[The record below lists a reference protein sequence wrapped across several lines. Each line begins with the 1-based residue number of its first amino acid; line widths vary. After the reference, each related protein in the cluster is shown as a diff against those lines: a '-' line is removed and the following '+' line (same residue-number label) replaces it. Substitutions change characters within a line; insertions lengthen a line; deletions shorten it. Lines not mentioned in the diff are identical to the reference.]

1 MTDPNGI
8 EIKADELSEIIN
20 KGFIELSLVYA
31 GIYEKDGKHFVRC
44 FIKYGSIR
52 TCCEAIVNEYK
63 KIGAFDEM
71 TGDFTEYAN
80 KQPVGDKWKK
90 VLADVL
96 LIIFNIINQ

>member
-1 MTDPNGI
+1 MIDNSGI
-8 EIKADELSEIIN
+8 PITAETISGIME
-20 KGFIELSLVYA
+20 KGFTELSLEYA
-31 GIYEKDGKHFVRC
+31 RIYEKDGKHFVRC

-71 TGDFTEYAN
+71 KGDFTEYSN
-80 KQPVGDKWKK
+80 KQPVGEKWKK

-96 LIIFNIINQ
+96 LIIYSVKGG

>member
-1 MTDPNGI
+1 MVDNTGI

-31 GIYEKDGKHFVRC
+31 GIYEKDGKNFVTC

-52 TCCEAIVNEYK
+52 TVCEAIVSEYR

-71 TGDFTEYAN
+71 TGDFTDYAN
-80 KQPVGDKWKK
+80 KQPVGEKWKN

-96 LIIFNIINQ
+96 LIIFNVIKK

>member
-31 GIYEKDGKHFVRC
+31 RIYEKDGKHFVRC

-52 TCCEAIVNEYK
+52 TVCEAIVNEYK

-71 TGDFTEYAN
+71 EGDFTEYAN
-80 KQPVGDKWKK
+80 KQPVGEKWKK

-96 LIIFNIINQ
+96 LIIYSVKGG